1 MVDQKIIHL
10 TQKKAIIEELM
21 TKKRSEIQKANSEIA
36 DINPTLLVIM
46 LNSNILNT
54 TIKRQRLEE
63 WIKKH
68 DPIIY
73 CLQETCFG
81 FRDTIKLKLKG
92 CKKIHDRVPFVAQR

>member
-73 CLQETCFG
+73 CLQETH
-81 FRDTIKLKLKG
+81 FRSKDTNNLEVKEQIKILKSY
-92 CKKIHDRVPFVAQR
+92 I